1 MAAVYLAPLC
11 LSCASP
17 MAKDSIAPVSPFRKE
32 GLLQNPFLSCFGG
45 SEGWGVRIPWALP
58 AISVTKRRRR
68 RRSGGSSGEV
78 FCLFYDAHI
87 CSAMGILEH
96 LIVDAFT
103 QQRVQGKPSNLMLI
117 ATVDCWV
124 SILGLSIVCSC
135 FTFQDHHEHSLQHS
149 EAITACGW
157 NDSVLASDLPVV
169 VEFWASWCG
178 PCRMVHRVIDE
189 IAQEYAGRIK
199 CFRLNTDDYPQVATS
214 HNIDRIPMVLLFKDG
229 EMVNS
234 MTGTLPKSV
243 YVTAIEKSLSN

>member
-78 FCLFYDAHI
+78 FCLFYDA
-87 CSAMGILEH
+87 
-96 LIVDAFT
+96 
-103 QQRVQGKPSNLMLI
+103 P
-117 ATVDCWV
+117 
-124 SILGLSIVCSC
+124 
-135 FTFQDHHEHSLQHS
+135 